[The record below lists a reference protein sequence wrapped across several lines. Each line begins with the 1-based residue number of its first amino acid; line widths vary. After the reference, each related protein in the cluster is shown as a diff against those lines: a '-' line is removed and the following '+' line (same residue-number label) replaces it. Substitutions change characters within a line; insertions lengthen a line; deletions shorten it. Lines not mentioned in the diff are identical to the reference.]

1 MNNASQLRRNV
12 ILNTAGN
19 LVFFASQYLLI
30 ILVMRL
36 SGAYANGLLSTAM
49 NLANPILSFAC
60 YGMRS
65 FQVSDFTPQYS
76 DRTYLHSR
84 YVTVLAAGLGCCG
97 FAMAVSYTAEQR
109 IVILLYTLCRLS
121 EGLVDVWHGYLQKAE
136 RMDLVGISFGVRGLA
151 SIVSFAAGLALTQ
164 NLIFTLAV
172 MCLLNWLYVFA
183 VDIPFGRKNADFAFV
198 GGGTVAALLLEC
210 LPLAVY
216 SFLNSSVGSVVK
228 HFCERLCGTEAFGNF
243 NSIFAPVQ
251 ILQVGAAYIFV
262 PFITLFAH
270 WWADRE
276 GKKFL
281 RGLLITFAALG
292 GVWLCG
298 SVGAALLGPWA
309 FSLLY
314 GQKILPYMTLLQP
327 LVAATIITTLVLIL
341 CHLLTVA
348 REMKGLIVGN
358 LAGIAASFVLA
369 GPMIGAFGTTGAAW
383 ATVLSRLVQAA
394 LMLAFLLRRCRRQ
407 FAPSR
412 AD

>member
-49 NLANPILSFAC
+49 NLANPVLSFAC

-65 FQVSDFTPQYS
+65 FQISDFTPQYS
-76 DRTYLHSR
+76 DRTYLRSR
-84 YVTVLAAGLGCCG
+84 YITVLAAGLGCCG
-97 FAMAVSYTAEQR
+97 FAMLVSYTAEQR
-109 IVILLYTLCRLS
+109 IVIFLYTLCRLS

-151 SIVSFAAGLALTQ
+151 SILSFAAGLALTQ
-164 NLIFTLAV
+164 DLILTLAV
-172 MCLLNWLYVFA
+172 MCALNWLYVFLA
-183 VDIPFGRKNADFAFV
+183 DIPFGRKSADFAFS
-198 GGGTVAALLLEC
+198 GGGTVFALLLEC

-228 HFCERLCGTEAFGNF
+228 YYCERICGTEVFGNF
-243 NSIFAPVQ
+243 NSVFAPVQ

-262 PFITLFAH
+262 PFLTWFAH
-270 WWADRE
+270 WWTDRE
-276 GKKFL
+276 GKRYR
-281 RGLLITFAALG
+281 RGLLITFAALAG
-292 GVWLCG
+292 LWLCG
-298 SVGAALLGPWA
+298 GIGAALLGPWA
-309 FSLLY
+309 FRLLY
-314 GQKILPYMTLLQP
+314 GEKILAYMGILQP

-341 CHLLTVA
+341 CHLLTIA
-348 REMKGLIVGN
+348 REMRGLILGN

-369 GPMIGAFGTTGAAW
+369 SPMIRAFGATGAAW
-383 ATVLSRLVQAA
+383 ATVFSRLVQAIV
-394 LMLAFLLRRCRRQ
+394 MLGYLLWRCRKQ
-407 FAPSR
+407 FA
-412 AD
+412 AGK

>member
-30 ILVMRL
+30 ILVMRF

-49 NLANPILSFAC
+49 NLANPVLSFAC

-65 FQVSDFTPQYS
+65 FQISDFAPQYS
-76 DRTYLHSR
+76 DRTYLRSR
-84 YVTVLAAGLGCCG
+84 YATVLAAGLGCCG

-109 IVILLYTLCRLS
+109 IVIFLYTLCRLS

-151 SIVSFAAGLALTQ
+151 SILSFAAGLALTHD
-164 NLIFTLAV
+164 LILTLAV
-172 MCLLNWLYVFA
+172 MCALNWLYVFCA
-183 VDIPFGRKNADFAFV
+183 DIPFGRKAADFSFA
-198 GGGTVAALLLEC
+198 GGGTVQALLLEC

-228 HFCERLCGTEAFGNF
+228 YYCERICGTEVFGNF
-243 NSIFAPVQ
+243 NSVFAPVQ

-262 PFITLFAH
+262 PFLTWFAH

-276 GKKFL
+276 GKQYR
-281 RGLLITFAALG
+281 RGLLITFAALAAL
-292 GVWLCG
+292 WLCG
-298 SVGAALLGPWA
+298 GIGAALLGPWA
-309 FSLLY
+309 FGLLY
-314 GQKILPYMTLLQP
+314 GEKILAYMGILQP

-341 CHLLTVA
+341 CHLLTIA
-348 REMKGLIVGN
+348 REMRGLILGN

-369 GPMIGAFGTTGAAW
+369 SPMIRAFGATGAAW
-383 ATVLSRLVQAA
+383 ATVFSRLVQAVV
-394 LMLAFLLRRCRRQ
+394 MLGYLLWRCHKQ
-407 FAPSR
+407 FTAGK
-412 AD
+412 

>member
-1 MNNASQLRRNV
+1 MNNAGQLRRNV

-49 NLANPILSFAC
+49 NLANPVLSFAC

-65 FQVSDFTPQYS
+65 FQVSDFAPKYS
-76 DRTYLHSR
+76 DRTYLRSR
-84 YVTVLAAGLGCCG
+84 YITVLLAGLGCCG

-109 IVILLYTLCRLS
+109 IVIFLYTLCRLS
-121 EGLVDVWHGYLQKAE
+121 EALVDVWHGYLQKAE
-136 RMDLVGISFGVRGLA
+136 RMDIVGISFGVRGLA
-151 SIVSFAAGLALTQ
+151 SIVSFAAGLAVTHDLV
-164 NLIFTLAV
+164 LTLAV
-172 MCLLNWLYVFA
+172 MCALNWLYVFA
-183 VDIPFGRKNADFAFV
+183 ADIPFGRKSADFSFM
-198 GGGTVAALLLEC
+198 GGGTAWALLLEC
-210 LPLAVY
+210 LPLAIY
-216 SFLNSSVGSVVK
+216 SFLNSSIGSVVK
-228 HFCERLCGTEAFGNF
+228 YYCERLCGTEAFGNF

-270 WWADRE
+270 WWTDRE
-276 GKKFL
+276 GKKFM
-281 RGLLITFAALG
+281 RGLLIAFAALA
-292 GVWLCG
+292 VLWLCG
-298 SVGAALLGPWA
+298 GVGAALLGSWA
-309 FSLLY
+309 FGLLY
-314 GQKILPYMTLLQP
+314 GPEILAYMSILQP

-348 REMKGLIVGN
+348 REMKGLIIGN

-369 GPMIGAFGTTGAAW
+369 SPMINAFGTPGAAW

-394 LMLAFLLRRCRRQ
+394 VMLGWLLWSCRKR
-407 FAPSR
+407 FKA
-412 AD
+412 ANI